1 MDLVLCVSVIVCHDT
16 PPPQSQPAYDACTCN
31 LIGCSLYF
39 PCTSPHPCAAL
50 AVLAGLG
57 FHLDGPSILMCAY
70 CALMALIFLVM
81 AFGDI
86 FL

>member
-1 MDLVLCVSVIVCHDT
+1 M
-16 PPPQSQPAYDACTCN
+16 YCT
-31 LIGCSLYF
+31 
-39 PCTSPHPCAAL
+39 

-57 FHLDGPSILMCAY
+57 FKLAGPSILMCAY
-70 CALMALIFLVM
+70 CSLMALIFLMM